1 LIKLSVTRGVTSTGS
16 GSVGA
21 RRWCDW
27 VGAGE
32 MGHVARPVWKGVT
45 R

>member
-1 LIKLSVTRGVTSTGS
+1 MGLSRVSTGS
-16 GSVGA
+16 GSVGG
-21 RRWCDW
+21 RQRCDW

-32 MGHVARPVWKGVT
+32 MGHGDGPVWEGET